1 MSPEDRA
8 ASQPTHPS
16 VSAREQPVETL
27 QLEHLAGIKRE
38 RALKTLVAASVQ
50 IMSVI
55 GSRLHNTHV
64 ARG

>member
-1 MSPEDRA
+1 
-8 ASQPTHPS
+8 
-16 VSAREQPVETL
+16 
-27 QLEHLAGIKRE
+27 LAGIKRE